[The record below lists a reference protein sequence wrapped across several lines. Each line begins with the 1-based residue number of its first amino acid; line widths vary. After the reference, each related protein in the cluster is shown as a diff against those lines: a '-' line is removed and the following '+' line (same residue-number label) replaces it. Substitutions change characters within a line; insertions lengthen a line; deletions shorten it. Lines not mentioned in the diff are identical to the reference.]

1 MRDLQS
7 IHAASPLRRAVPDFP
22 ARNPLVRKLEHFASL
37 GEADRLVLER
47 LSAEVRT
54 VDPHVDLIRE
64 GDVPEE
70 AVLMLDGVAGRYK
83 LRQTGSRQIMTYLLP
98 GDLCDVDAP
107 YLGRMDHAVGTLST
121 AAVARIPRGLLGEVM
136 QQHPAIARALRLA
149 KLAEEATT
157 REWLVNL
164 GTRSALER
172 LAHLFC
178 EVLARLEVVGLARQD
193 TCRLPIS
200 QIDLADTLGLSNVH
214 VNRVLQ
220 ELRRQGLLE
229 FHGRTLRILDLGRV
243 RDIAEFST
251 SYLQPGFS
259 PSEHALARPALRCPE
274 QGRDGLAGGMVG
286 AGRAPFPGGGTAP
299 GQDGAGPLARIVEAD
314 QA

>member
-7 IHAASPLRRAVPDFP
+7 IIAVSPLRRAAAELPT
-22 ARNPLVRKLEHFASL
+22 RNPLIRKLEGFGGLS
-37 GEADRLVLER
+37 EADRAVLER
-47 LSAEVRT
+47 LSADVRT

-64 GDVPEE
+64 GEVPDE
-70 AVLMLDGVAGRYK
+70 AVLMVDGFAGRYK
-83 LRQTGSRQIMTYLLP
+83 LRQTGSRQIMNYLLP

-121 AAVARIPRGLLGEVM
+121 AAVVRIPRGILGEVI

-149 KLAEEATT
+149 KLAEEATA

-178 EVLARLEVVGLARQD
+178 EVLARLEAVGLARQD
-193 TCRLPIS
+193 SCRLPIS

-229 FHGRTLRILDLGRV
+229 FHGRNLKILDLGRV

-251 SYLQPGFS
+251 TYLQPGLS
-259 PSEHALARPALRCPE
+259 QPERILA
-274 QGRDGLAGGMVG
+274 
-286 AGRAPFPGGGTAP
+286 
-299 GQDGAGPLARIVEAD
+299 
-314 QA
+314 